1 MKTIRIPLPE
11 DIGSRDS
18 TLGFDSIAVNCFLE
32 KEQDGSKYSVLR
44 FGLTPSQTLPAG
56 QALGMFAFNSQPVT
70 VIGGTIRYSGNT
82 QTGLDTNSQYQFA
95 SVNQP
100 NTKFIAKNNSNAYV
114 WTGSAFAKVT
124 DPNYPA
130 TTVPGVVYLDGT
142 TYVMDPNGTIW
153 GSALNDPQTWQAL
166 NFISA
171 NAISNSGVA
180 LTRYLNYVVAF
191 CDQSTA
197 FFQDV
202 GNPTGSP
209 LAQAV
214 SSFNLVGCAAGN
226 SVVSTQNTVYWI
238 GKTRQKGRS
247 IYMLNGVTPVVV
259 SNQYIDRILN
269 ADPLTTVYAYALSI
283 DGHDFYILT
292 LKSSNLT
299 LVFDS
304 KTGAWHTWSSTATGT
319 TRTASSA
326 SYSGTTV
333 TVNLPSH
340 GLVNGSIVNIGGVAS
355 SQFLGTYLITVID
368 SDNFYYTSA
377 NFSTPQAGINTF
389 PMGVK
394 PLNGAIASIGAVSIT
409 YLTVTPY
416 VQNYFSGVFYANTGQ
431 DLILNETS
439 GIIST
444 ITEGLTSDNGA
455 FIYRM
460 MRTNGLDLGSNK
472 RDFYSRAEII
482 ADKVPGTAYIG
493 YTDNDYVSF
502 SPFRPV
508 NLLSSRSQLRRC
520 GMSRRRA
527 WQIIY
532 FGNYSPRFYD
542 LELDVEEG
550 TM

>member
-1 MKTIRIPLPE
+1 MKTVRLPLAQ
-11 DIGSRDS
+11 DISSRDS
-18 TLGFDSIAVNCFLE
+18 TVDFDALAVNCFLE
-32 KEQDGSKYSVLR
+32 KEQDGSIYSVFR
-44 FGLTPSQTLPAG
+44 FGLTPSQTLTAG
-56 QALGMFAFNSQPVT
+56 QALGMFAFNSQSVT
-70 VIGGTIRYSGNT
+70 VIGNTIKYGAST
-82 QTGLDTNSQYQFA
+82 QTGLDTASQYQFA
-95 SVNQP
+95 AVNTP
-100 NTKFIAKNNSNAYV
+100 NSKFIAKNNANAYV
-114 WTGSAFAKVT
+114 WTGAAFAKVT
-124 DPNYPA
+124 DVNYPV

-142 TYVMDPNGTIW
+142 TYVMDQNGQIW
-153 GSALNDPQTWQAL
+153 GSALNDPQTWSAL

-171 NAISNSGVA
+171 NSIASPGVA

-191 CDQSTA
+191 CDESVS
-197 FFQDV
+197 FFVDA

-214 SSFNLVGCAAGN
+214 SAFNRVGCASGT
-226 SVVSTQNTVYWI
+226 SVVSTQNTVYWV

-247 IYMLNGVTPVVV
+247 VYMLNGVSPIVV

-269 ADPLTTVYAYALSI
+269 ADTLTSVYAYALSI

-292 LKSSNLT
+292 LKSSNIT

-304 KTGAWHTWSSTATGT
+304 KTGGWHTWSSTVSGT
-319 TRTASSA
+319 TRTASAA

-333 TVNLPSH
+333 TVTLPAH

-368 SDNFYYTSA
+368 SDNFYYTSS

-394 PLNGAIASIGAVSIT
+394 PINGSIATAGAVSIT
-409 YLTVTPY
+409 SLTVTPY
-416 VQNYFSGVFYANTGQ
+416 LQNYFSGVFYANTGQ

-439 GIIST
+439 GVIST
-444 ITEGLTSDNGA
+444 VTEGLTSDNGA

-460 MRTNGLDLGSNK
+460 MRTNGLDFGSNK
-472 RDFYSRAEII
+472 RHFYSRAEII

-493 YTDNDYVSF
+493 YSDNDYSSY

-520 GMSRRRA
+520 GASHRRS

-532 FGNYSPRFYD
+532 FGNYSPRFYEI
-542 LELDVEEG
+542 ELDVDEG

>member
-1 MKTIRIPLPE
+1 MKTIRIPLPQ

-18 TLGFDSIAVNCFLE
+18 TLGFDALAVNCFVE
-32 KEQDGSKYSVLR
+32 KEQDGSQYSVPR
-44 FGLTPSQTLPAG
+44 FGLTPSQALTAG
-56 QALGMFAFNSQPVT
+56 QALGMFAFNSQPVS
-70 VIGGTIRYSGNT
+70 VIGGTIRYGANSQG
-82 QTGLDTNSQYQFA
+82 GLDTNSQYQFA
-95 SVNQP
+95 AVNNP
-100 NTKFIAKNNSNAYV
+100 NTKFIAKNNGNAYV
-114 WTGSAFAKVT
+114 WTGAAFAKVT

-142 TYVMDPNGTIW
+142 TYVMDQNATIW

-171 NAISNSGVA
+171 NAISNPGVA

-197 FFQDV
+197 FFQDA

-209 LAQAV
+209 LSQATGA
-214 SSFNLVGCAAGN
+214 FNLVGCASGN
-226 SVVSTQNTVYWI
+226 SVVSTQNTVYWV

-247 IYMLNGVTPVVV
+247 IYMLNGVAPVVV

-269 ADPLTTVYAYALSI
+269 VDPLTTVYAYALAI

-292 LKSSNLT
+292 LKSSNIT
-299 LVFDS
+299 LVYDAR
-304 KTGAWHTWSSTATGT
+304 TGGWHTWSSTTSGT

-326 SYSGTTV
+326 VYYGSTV
-333 TVNLPSH
+333 TVTLPSH
-340 GLVNGSIVNIGGVAS
+340 GLQTGSIVSIGGVAA
-355 SQFLGTYLITVID
+355 SQFLGTYLVNVLDANT
-368 SDNFYYTSA
+368 FYYTS
-377 NFSTPQAGINTF
+377 NNTSGVQGGINTF
-389 PMGVK
+389 PLG
-394 PLNGAIASIGAVSIT
+394 NTAINSALLSATVTGIVS
-409 YLTVTPY
+409 LTVTPF

-444 ITEGLTSDNGA
+444 ITEGITSDNGA

-460 MRTNGLDLGSNK
+460 MRTNGIDFGSNK

-508 NLLSSRSQLRRC
+508 NLSSTRSQLRRC
-520 GMSRRRA
+520 GASRRRS

-532 FGNYSPRFYD
+532 FGNYSPRFYEI
-542 LELDVEEG
+542 ELDVEEG

>member
-1 MKTIRIPLPE
+1 MKTVRIPLPQ

-18 TLGFDSIAVNCFLE
+18 TTGFDALAVNCFLE
-32 KEQDGSKYSVLR
+32 KEQDGSQYSVLR
-44 FGLTPSQTLPAG
+44 FGLTPSQTLTAG
-56 QALGMFAFNSQPVT
+56 QSLGMFAFNSQPVT
-70 VIGGTIRYSGNT
+70 VIGGTLRYSVNT

-95 SVNQP
+95 AVNQP
-100 NTKFIAKNNSNAYV
+100 NTKFIAKNNANAYV

-124 DPNYPA
+124 DVNYPA

-142 TYVMDPNGTIW
+142 TYVMDQNATIW

-171 NAISNSGVA
+171 NAVSNIGVA

-191 CDQSTA
+191 CDESTA
-197 FFQDV
+197 FFTDV

-209 LAQAV
+209 LAQNV
-214 SSFNLVGCAAGN
+214 SSFNRVGCASGT

-247 IYMLNGVTPVVV
+247 VYMFNGTSPVIV

-269 ADPLTTVYAYALSI
+269 VDNLSTVYAYALAI

-292 LKSSNLT
+292 LKSSNIT

-304 KTGAWHTWSSTATGT
+304 KTGDWHTWSSTSLGA

-326 SYSGTTV
+326 TYSGAIVTV
-333 TVNLPSH
+333 TLPSH
-340 GLVNGSIVNIGGVAS
+340 GLVNGSIVSIGGVAA
-355 SQFLGTYLITVID
+355 SQFLGTYLVNVID
-368 SDNFYYTSA
+368 SNTFFYTSN
-377 NFSTPQAGINTF
+377 NFSAAQGGINTF
-389 PMGVK
+389 PLGNV
-394 PLNGAIASIGAVSIT
+394 PINGSLKTTVTSGIT
-409 YLTVTPY
+409 SLTVTPY

-460 MRTNGLDLGSNK
+460 MRTNGIDFGSNK
-472 RDFYSRAEII
+472 VDFYSRAELI

-493 YTDNDYVSF
+493 YTDNDYQSF
-502 SPFRPV
+502 SYFRPV
-508 NLLSSRSQLRRC
+508 NLQANRSQLRRC
-520 GMSRRRA
+520 GAARRRS

-532 FGNYSPRFYD
+532 FGNYSPRFYEI
-542 LELDVEEG
+542 ELDVDEG